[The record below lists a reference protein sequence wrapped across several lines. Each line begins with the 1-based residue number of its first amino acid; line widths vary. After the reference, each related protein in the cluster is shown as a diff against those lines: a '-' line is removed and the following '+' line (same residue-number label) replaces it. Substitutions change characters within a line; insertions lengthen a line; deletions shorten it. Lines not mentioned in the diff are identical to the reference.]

1 MFKSPFIKKII
12 IFFLILLPVIFF
24 FSFRILKVPTG
35 LTGDEA
41 AFGYNA
47 TLLARTAHDQNG
59 RFMPIFVNS
68 IEGRD
73 WRQPF
78 TQYYLTALFKVFGPS
93 IFLLRFSSVLITV
106 FSALLLYLFTATF
119 TTKKYA
125 LITSLIFLTTPL
137 IMIQSHLGLDNIMP
151 IPFTIVWLIALYQF
165 GKTKNKKMLILAGLT
180 LGFNFYTYKA
190 MRAVVPIWAI
200 LTLVYIFTLN
210 PKLNKFIS
218 QAKFFI
224 LALLPFFL
232 IIPILEHYYAGAIF
246 DKHTV
251 DGQIFNNIYDLIY
264 PFLSS
269 FDLSF
274 LFIKG
279 DSTYYHSDQIHGM
292 FLLASLP
299 LFLTGIY
306 YSIKKN
312 NFTRF
317 LLVAFFLSPVLFGF
331 VGSVY
336 RASRLMHLIPIY
348 SIISMYGFMYLNEK
362 IKIKNF
368 TRKIIVLSITLLMLL
383 NYADFTKYY
392 WYIYPIVAKTNK
404 AFEELDQYISYRE
417 LADQAR
423 KLNLTPY
430 ISASLYE
437 ADGESE
443 HFFKAMYFKEMPQ
456 KWASNDQNPPSGSIM
471 LSVREDIPG
480 MERLDLNLPYYY
492 LHIIK

>member
-1 MFKSPFIKKII
+1 MINYPLKKV
-12 IFFLILLPVIFF
+12 FLFLLILLSLIFF

-47 TLLARTAHDQNG
+47 ILLARTAHDQNG

-68 IEGRD
+68 IEGQD
-73 WRQPF
+73 WRQPV
-78 TQYYLTALFKVFGPS
+78 TQYYLTALFKIFGPS

-106 FSALLLYLFTATF
+106 FSTLLLYLFAATF
-119 TTKKYA
+119 TVKKYA
-125 LITSLIFLTTPL
+125 LIASIIFLTTPL

-165 GKTKNKKMLILAGLT
+165 SKTKNKKMLILAGLA
-180 LGFNFYTYKA
+180 LGFNFYSYKA
-190 MRAVVPIWAI
+190 MRAVVPVWSI

-224 LALLPFFL
+224 PALLPFFL

-246 DKHTV
+246 NRHTV
-251 DGQIFNNIYDLIY
+251 NSQTFNNIYNLIY
-264 PFLSS
+264 PYLSS

-274 LFIKG
+274 LYIKG

-317 LLVAFFLSPVLFGF
+317 LLVAFFLSPLLFGL
-331 VGSVY
+331 VNSIY

-348 SIISMYGFMYLNEK
+348 SIVSMYGFMYLNEK

-368 TRKIIVLSITLLMLL
+368 TRKIIVFSIALLMFL
-383 NYADFTKYY
+383 NYADFISYY
-392 WYIYPIVAKTNK
+392 WYTYPVVAKANN
-404 AFEELDQYISYRE
+404 AFEEMDQHLSYKE
-417 LADQAR
+417 LAKKSQE
-423 KLNLTPY
+423 LGLTPY
-430 ISASLYE
+430 ISAELYK
-437 ADGESE
+437 ADGENA
-443 HFFKAMYFKEMPQ
+443 HFFEAMYFKEMPQ
-456 KWASNDQNPPSGSIM
+456 KWASNDQNPPLGSIM

-492 LHIIK
+492 LHVIK

>member
-1 MFKSPFIKKII
+1 MFNSSLVKKII
-12 IFFLILLPVIFF
+12 IFSLILLPITYF
-24 FSFRILKVPTG
+24 FSFQILKVPTG

-47 TLLARTAHDQNG
+47 TLLAKTAHDENG

-78 TQYYLTALFKVFGPS
+78 TQYYLTALFKIFGPS

-106 FSALLLYLFTATF
+106 FSALLLYLFATTF

-125 LITSLIFLTTPL
+125 LIASLIFLTTPL

-190 MRAVVPIWAI
+190 MRAVVPIWSI
-200 LTLVYIFTLN
+200 LTLGYVFILN

-218 QAKFFI
+218 PAKFFI
-224 LALLPFFL
+224 LAILPFFL

-246 DKHTV
+246 DRHTV

-264 PFLSS
+264 PYLSS

-306 YSIKKN
+306 YSAKKN
-312 NFTRF
+312 NFTR
-317 LLVAFFLSPVLFGF
+317 LLLAAFFLSPLLFGL
-331 VGSVY
+331 VGSVH
-336 RASRLMHLIPIY
+336 RASRLMNLIPIY
-348 SIISMYGFMYLNEK
+348 SIISMYGAIYIQEK
-362 IKIKNF
+362 LKISSLK
-368 TRKIIVLSITLLMLL
+368 RKIIIFTISLLMFL
-383 NYADFTKYY
+383 NFVDFIKYY
-392 WYIYPIVAKTNK
+392 WYTYPVIAKTNK
-404 AFEELDQYISYRE
+404 AFEELDQYISYKE
-417 LADQAR
+417 LANKAQE
-423 KLNLTPY
+423 LNLTPY
-430 ISASLYE
+430 ISSDLYE
-437 ADGESE
+437 GDGENG
-443 HFFKAMYFKEMPQ
+443 HFFEAMYFKKIPQ
-456 KWASNDQNPPSGSIM
+456 KWGNNDIPPPTGSIFM
-471 LSVREDIPG
+471 SKREDIPS
-480 MERLDLNLPYYY
+480 MEKLDVNLPYYY